1 MRNSTILAV
10 LAAAVLV
17 APACTSTS
25 TTTTR
30 WGNVEDGALMKRS
43 LRSYHAVNSAYQGK
57 VGYMKVFDVTEAGGP
72 VYQWKYVY
80 DLDYNELG
88 FIDQFGNAYQ
98 YHQLPEVSQRAQQ
111 ETMKVTEMPADSTER
126 NTMRMLGIDPAT
138 DDVTFPLLASDT

>member
-17 APACTSTS
+17 APACTSTT

-88 FIDQFGNAYQ
+88 FIDQFGNAYR
-98 YHQLPEVSQRAQQ
+98 YHELPQVSKEAQK
-111 ETMKVTEMPADSTER
+111 ETMKVTELPADSTER

-138 DDVTFPLLASDT
+138 DDVTFPMMASDS